1 MNHNVSSKLQWLD
14 QIRGCHGVVYDQR
27 YVILMCHFC
36 NCLDIGNV
44 QLGVS
49 DGLRKNNSRL
59 LCDLCLKSFRLI
71 LFHIFY
77 GNPERLQI
85 IEQFHGSAVQSAGCH
100 DLISRLKNVQKRIGQ
115 RCHSGCTG
123 HTADSILQHGHSL
136 LKGLYR
142 RIVDPCI
149 GEAHFFIVKNFLQV
163 FRTVMSECAA
173 LIDRNLCGS
182 LRIFLISAVEQSCIK
197 AVFVHSLFPFFC

>member
-1 MNHNVSSKLQWLD
+1 MNHDVSSKLQWLD
-14 QIRGCHGVVYDQR
+14 QIRCCHGIVYDQR

-36 NCLDIGNV
+36 NRLDIGNV

-49 DGLRKNNSRL
+49 DSLRENKSRL

-85 IEQFHGSAVQSAGCH
+85 IEQFHSSAVQSAGCY
-100 DLISRLKNVQKRIGQ
+100 DLISGLKNVQKRIGQ
-115 RCHSGCTG
+115 CCHTGCTG
-123 HTADSILQHGHSL
+123 HTADSILQHSHSL
-136 LKGLYR
+136 LKGLHR

-163 FRTVMSECAA
+163 FRAVMPECAA

-182 LRIFLISAVEQSCIK
+182 LWIFLIGAVEQPCIK

>member
-1 MNHNVSSKLQWLD
+1 MNHDVSSKLQWLD
-14 QIRGCHGVVYDQR
+14 QIRGCYRVVYDQW
-27 YVILMCHFC
+27 YVMLMCHFC
-36 NCLDIGNV
+36 NRLDIGNV

-49 DGLRKNNSRL
+49 DSLRKNKSRF

-71 LFHIFY
+71 LTYVLY
-77 GNPERLQI
+77 GDPERLQI
-85 IEQFHGSAVQSAGCH
+85 IEQFHSSAVQSAGCH
-100 DLISRLKNVQKRIGQ
+100 DLVSCLQNVQKRIGQ
-115 RCHSGCTG
+115 RRHSGSTCY
-123 HTADSILQHGHSL
+123 TADSILQHSHSF

-163 FRTVMSECAA
+163 FRAVMSECAA
-173 LIDRNLCGS
+173 LIDWNLCCT
-182 LRIFLISAVEQSCIK
+182 LRIFLIGAVEQSCIK